1 MSGSPDRPLPR
12 EGWEGRDQLRPES
25 QETHVVASSQDTG
38 ADLPGEGW
46 VGVPGQKEDDGTAG
60 GSGGGVPCRIV
71 VCRDC
76 CCGTAKV
83 AGDHAA
89 QTARLRAEAPV
100 RVSECLDVCDQ
111 ANVVVVRPSS
121 AGRAAGARPVWLGLV
136 NDQAATED
144 IAAWVR
150 AGGPGI
156 APLPD
161 ILELYTFTPPRRR
174 TAP

>member
-1 MSGSPDRPLPR
+1 MSETQGS
-12 EGWEGRDQLRPES
+12 ES
-25 QETHVVASSQDTG
+25 PVRR
-38 ADLPGEGW
+38 
-46 VGVPGQKEDDGTAG
+46 VGGL
-60 GSGGGVPCRIV
+60 PCRVV

-83 AGDHAA
+83 TGVDHAA

-100 RVSECLDVCDQ
+100 RISACLDVCEQ
-111 ANVVVVRPSS
+111 ANVIVVQPSS

-136 NDQAATED
+136 NDPDAAQD

-150 AGGPGI
+150 AGGPGV
-156 APLPD
+156 APCLE
-161 ILELYTFTPPRRR
+161 ILDLYTFTPPRRR